1 MKLLLSQAN
10 QPNTMTAESKTLA
23 TLEVGDQVIIKN
35 DLSLS
40 EVVIVEKVS
49 KREIKAG
56 GRRWLTS
63 DGHEVGSA
71 GDAWSRSPWI
81 VTATPEL
88 LAEVAVEERRR
99 WVQRATHRLL
109 KRIDEASLAIWRDR
123 SSDSAKIAQFEA
135 AIPHLQAALAALTE
149 ENK

>member
-23 TLEVGDQVIIKN
+23 TLEVGDQVIIRN
-35 DLSLS
+35 YLSLS

-56 GRRWLTS
+56 GRRWLKS
-63 DGHEVGSA
+63 DGNEVGSA
-71 GDAWSRSPWI
+71 RDVWSRSPWI
-81 VTATPEL
+81 TPATPEL
-88 LAEVAVEERRR
+88 LAVVARRR
-99 WVQRATHRLL
+99 VYDAVRGLL
-109 KRIDEASLAIWRDR
+109 KRLGEASQDIHPSKPL
-123 SSDSAKIAQFEA
+123 DSPSLNRLEA